1 MEFRM
6 RFARDAPSQVS
17 PLLVSLPAALQSC
30 SHGEKSLRE
39 RRGPAQICR
48 PNRLPAITL
57 DLRYY
62 ILDREVGNRSGASR
76 LLSLLAEP
84 AKAHEKPALANELP
98 LSLSPDIAIK
108 TIDGEAHTLGDFA
121 GQALLIVNVASQC
134 GFTPQYMGLEALHRR
149 FRERGFAVL
158 GFPCNQFGH
167 QEPGD
172 EAAIRKFCTDKYD
185 VTFPMFA
192 KVEVNGANA
201 HPLFQTLKDKAP
213 GILGTQ
219 VVKWN
224 FTKFLI
230 DRNHR
235 VLRRYAP
242 TDKPEKL
249 AKDIEATLG

>member
-84 AKAHEKPALANELP
+84 AKAHDQPALANELP

-108 TIDGEAHTLGDFA
+108 TIDGEAATLGDFA

-134 GFTPQYMGLEALHRR
+134 GFTPQYAGLEALPPR
-149 FRERGFAVL
+149 FRARGFAVL
-158 GFPCNQFGH
+158 GFPCDQFGH

-172 EAAIRKFCTDKYD
+172 EAEIKNFCSLNYD

-192 KVEVNGANA
+192 KIEVNGRSA
-201 HPLFQTLKDKAP
+201 HPLFKALEQEAP
-213 GILGTQ
+213 RLLGPPAVKGEFTQ
-219 VVKWN
+219 
-224 FTKFLI
+224 
-230 DRNHR
+230 
-235 VLRRYAP
+235 
-242 TDKPEKL
+242 
-249 AKDIEATLG
+249 